1 MVHKKQTDSYK
12 GDYLRKTR
20 DILQWLEEKQ
30 AKDMVALDVSKV
42 CNVTEAL
49 VVVSAGS
56 SRHAQALADG
66 LLAKLAEHGIELM
79 GMEGYRT
86 GTWILIDINDVLV
99 HIFQEEYR
107 GFYNVEGLWTEGET
121 ILTEPEPKDA

>member
-1 MVHKKQTDSYK
+1 MAHKKQTDSYK

-20 DILQWLEEKQ
+20 DLLQWLEEKQ

-56 SRHAQALADG
+56 ARHAQALADG

-121 ILTEPEPKDA
+121 IVPEPEPKDA